1 MNVQKERFR
10 SGFTLV
16 ELLVV
21 IAIIG
26 VLVGLLLPA
35 VQAAREAAR
44 RMSCSNNFK
53 QVGLSMH
60 NYHAAFNQLPPSTG
74 GTNGWSGVTRHD
86 DGPSGSSGKPVGSD
100 HDQNNAQLGYIVGLL
115 PFFEQQSLWETISNP
130 LQVGSERWPAMGPSP
145 ERSTAY
151 PAYRTEVP
159 TLRCPSDSGK
169 SRSGFGRINYAACI
183 GDAVIIP
190 NWAYPNGIHRTA
202 HRGVFK
208 PFLGLGFRD
217 ILDGLSNTIA
227 GGEIAT
233 SLDDR
238 RLQGT
243 IRAGMN
249 SGDMYAN
256 PGSACFKNFSSV
268 IDAERPAYYHKTQNY
283 WDGSDVN
290 KYLFRRGNNWGSGA
304 VGSSA
309 FQTIA
314 PPNSASCS
322 GHRGNPRGNPWPN
335 SGNSS
340 NGVFS
345 AGSYHNGGCHVLMA
359 DGAVKFITDSIDTG
373 DNDGN
378 TVGRSV
384 DTNLSV
390 FSPTGTES
398 PYGLWG
404 SLGTRSAAEVIDEDF

>member
-1 MNVQKERFR
+1 MNPERKTHR
-10 SGFTLV
+10 KGFTLV

-44 RMSCSNNFK
+44 RMSCGNNFK
-53 QVGLSMH
+53 QIGLAMH
-60 NYHAAFNQLPPSTG
+60 NYHSAYNQLPPSTG
-74 GTNGWSGVTRHD
+74 GTNGWTGVTRHD
-86 DGPSGSSGKPVGSD
+86 STPAEPDSKPIGGD
-100 HDQNNAQLGYIVGLL
+100 DKNNRAMLGYIVGLL
-115 PFFEQQSLWETISNP
+115 PFFEQQALWETISNP
-130 LQVGSERWPAMGPSP
+130 LTVGGSSWPAMGPSP

-151 PAYRTEVP
+151 PAYRTSVP

-169 SRSGFGRINYAACI
+169 SRTGFGRINYAACI
-183 GDAVIIP
+183 GDSVIIP

-208 PFLGLGFRD
+208 AFLGLGFRD

-238 RLQGT
+238 RVQGA
-243 IRAGMN
+243 IRAYMN
-249 SGDMYAN
+249 AGDMYAN
-256 PGSACFKNFSSV
+256 PGSACFNNVGGV
-268 IDAERPAYYHKTQNY
+268 IDPDRPGYYNGQNY
-283 WDGSDVN
+283 WDGSDAT

-304 VGSSA
+304 IGCSA

-335 SGNSS
+335 SGNNS

-345 AGSYHNGGCHVLMA
+345 AGSYHQGGCHVLMA
-359 DGAVKFITDSIDTG
+359 DGAVKFVTDSIDTG
-373 DNDGN
+373 DPDGN

-384 DTNLSV
+384 DTNMAT
-390 FSPTGTES
+390 FSPAGSES

-404 SLGTRSAAEVIDEDF
+404 SLGTRASNEVIGDEF